1 MVYVPYGNRN
11 GYTEERV
18 SDWAV
23 EYGDYFMYCDND
35 DEYWHTDLAYFC
47 EHEDCYIS
55 QRGIDAGTYF
65 ISDWD
70 GEVYPDD
77 LMATTDTGDTI
88 SIGEAQGDEL
98 EHDETNNIW
107 KKKEEED

>member
-1 MVYVPYGNRN
+1 
-11 GYTEERV
+11 
-18 SDWAV
+18 
-23 EYGDYFMYCDND
+23 MYCDND
-35 DEYWHTDLAYFC
+35 NEYWHIDLAYYC

-70 GEVYPDD
+70 NECYPDE
-77 LMATTDTGDTI
+77 LMAVTDTGDTI

-98 EHDETNNIW
+98 EHDPLLNIW

>member
-11 GYTEERV
+11 GYTDERV

-35 DEYWHTDLAYFC
+35 DEYWHIDLAYYC

-77 LMATTDTGDTI
+77 QMATTDTGDTI
-88 SIGEAQGDEL
+88 SIEEAKDDDL
-98 EHDETNNIW
+98 EYDETNNIW
-107 KKKEEED
+107 NKKRGG